1 MKENIDAWLGIEKLE
16 NVTQVQSSQNPEHKQ
31 KKHMS
36 KKKPK
41 QKQTHDFIGLQSIN
55 RMKDFVSIL

>member
-16 NVTQVQSSQNPEHKQ
+16 NITQVQSSQNPEHKQ

-36 KKKPK
+36 KKNQNKNK
-41 QKQTHDFIGLQSIN
+41 L
-55 RMKDFVSIL
+55 MIL